1 MNTVLKSKMS
11 ASYCIVYLIAAL
23 ILCGCR
29 HPYIHS
35 VYFHVTLTTPP
46 ASRAAL
52 KRGDLA
58 AAARILERRLAE
70 KPMDAELCYTLGCVY
85 LMQSDNVQ
93 DRKTRSSLQVRGWEL
108 VEAASGKYYAADP
121 LLAHAYLVG
130 RWGKKRN
137 SDLYGKHLR
146 LSLEVYKK
154 TAPSAGK
161 DDYSRVWQTLMP
173 P

>member
-1 MNTVLKSKMS
+1 M
-11 ASYCIVYLIAAL
+11 
-23 ILCGCR
+23 
-29 HPYIHS
+29 H
-35 VYFHVTLTTPP
+35 
-46 ASRAAL
+46 
-52 KRGDLA
+52 
-58 AAARILERRLAE
+58 AE
-70 KPMDAELCYTLGCVY
+70 FSYTLGCVY

-93 DRKTRSSLQVRGWEL
+93 DRKARSSLQVRGWEL
-108 VEAASGKYYAADP
+108 VEAASGKYYAADT

-137 SDLYGKHLR
+137 SYLYGEHLK
-146 LSLEVYKK
+146 LSSEVYKK